1 MYIYV
6 HRLPIVLVILTAISA
21 CSTPVTNVDN
31 PTGAATRSA
40 TQPATQLSIDTV
52 PQPPSG
58 NPGWTTRG
66 DDAVWP
72 DYIPE
77 DIPVLEGK
85 IRKVMVAPESHIRIF
100 YEDLTKDQ
108 IDRYLRL
115 LEQQGFHLNY
125 RVYVQEG
132 FPDNSEERIKKGDF
146 DDVDI
151 TKGEYHMN
159 LGYGEG
165 NISYDIYT
173 SGFPE
178 PIPTPA
184 GLDWPVELVNV
195 VPKPERCLIE
205 SAAPDSTGGYQ
216 IACRPADDAVAND
229 YIQALQAAGYVPRE
243 SAIQSTGGVY
253 GKGDFDI
260 TVQDA
265 IALVF
270 ISIYHQDLSNTTWPV
285 VLSGVVPPPEECPI
299 KNVLESGGLNFM
311 ISCEG
316 ESDQLVQNYVD
327 LLISEGFTETDR
339 MEMQNGDPVSVSLE
353 KGDLIVRLLISSP
366 SRFSIDISEK
376 P

>member
-6 HRLPIVLVILTAISA
+6 HRLPILLVILTAISA
-21 CSTPVTNVDN
+21 CSTPVTGVDN
-31 PTGAATRSA
+31 PTRSA
-40 TQPATQLSIDTV
+40 TQSAIDTA
-52 PQPPSG
+52 PQPPSS

-66 DDAVWP
+66 DAAVWP

-85 IRKVMVAPESHIRIF
+85 IRQVMVAPESHIRIF

-108 IDRYLRL
+108 IDKYLRL
-115 LEQQGFHLNY
+115 LEQKGFHLNY
-125 RVYVQEG
+125 QVYVQEG
-132 FPDNSEERIKKGDF
+132 FPDNSEERIKKGDY
-146 DDVDI
+146 DAVDI
-151 TKGEYHMN
+151 TRGEYHMN
-159 LGYGEG
+159 IGYGEG

-184 GLDWPVELVNV
+184 GLDWPVDLVNV
-195 VPKPERCLIE
+195 VPKPERCPIE

-216 IACRPADDAVAND
+216 IACRPEDDAVAND
-229 YIQALQAAGYVPRE
+229 YLQALQAAGYVPRE

-260 TVQDA
+260 TVQQTST
-265 IALVF
+265 LLMV
-270 ISIYHQDLSNTTWPV
+270 ISIYHRDLANTTWPAA
-285 VLSGVVPPPEECPI
+285 LTGIVPPPEGCPI
-299 KNVLESGGLNFM
+299 KNVLATGGLNFM

-327 LLISEGFTETDR
+327 LLISEGFTETAR

-353 KGDLIVRLLISSP
+353 KGNLIVQLMISSP
-366 SRFSIDISEK
+366 SRFSIGISEK